1 MEANW
6 MLDFNFF
13 SRESIEN
20 DNYVLRS
27 FDASKLKAGRR
38 SGSLFELRDFSEFK
52 GVIAAR

>member
-1 MEANW
+1 M
-6 MLDFNFF
+6 
-13 SRESIEN
+13 EN